1 LAIFDEGTGIGVTSF
16 LLLVSDGYTTN
27 CYDNTPE

>member
-1 LAIFDEGTGIGVTSF
+1 LAVFGKGFYTGDTSF
-16 LLLVSDGYTTN
+16 LLLVNDGYTTN